1 MSGNRDSKATTRR
14 QLIVNRLNTDA
25 RTQKI
30 LPKTMLDDKN
40 YYRIVSTEL
49 ENSVAYGE
57 KMVATL
63 KNETKDELNFKL
75 HFNKHFNDLE
85 RQADLVELTSEGKN
99 YIKCAE
105 IFQNQKK
112 HEIPVYKFFAIDED
126 QNSRDFQELD
136 RVVVEKTADDILKNG
151 KSADAPDG
159 ESILTRM

>member
-1 MSGNRDSKATTRR
+1 
-14 QLIVNRLNTDA
+14 
-25 RTQKI
+25 
-30 LPKTMLDDKN
+30 MLEDKN
-40 YYRIVSTEL
+40 FYRIVSTGL

-63 KNETKDELNFKL
+63 KNEAKDELNFKL
-75 HFNKHFNDLE
+75 HFNNHFNDSE

-112 HEIPVYKFFAIDED
+112 HDIPVYKFFAIDED
-126 QNSRDFQELD
+126 QNSRDFRELD
-136 RVVVEKTADDILKNG
+136 KVVVEETGKDISENG
-151 KSADAPDG
+151 KSVNAPDS